1 MPSPSLL
8 LLPVLLLL
16 GYSRAVSGGGPPGI
30 RRPDLPFFDYEES
43 KNVTALLG
51 KTAILNC
58 RVKNIG
64 NKTGPRFDTRARRRG
79 YSDTS
84 SDSPPWSRRF

>member
-1 MPSPSLL
+1 MSDN
-8 LLPVLLLL
+8 
-16 GYSRAVSGGGPPGI
+16 GFPGL
-30 RRPDLPFFDYEES
+30 RRPDLPFFDFEES

-64 NKTGPRFDTRARRRG
+64 NKTVSRKMDFVRLRG
-79 YSDTS
+79 RDERMGMLGR
-84 SDSPPWSRRF
+84 DAGRKMKGWV